1 MYFYTDTSIKYEVM
15 ILSME
20 NDSEFEL
27 LGFIF
32 NYEYNHF

>member
-1 MYFYTDTSIKYEVM
+1 MYFYTATSIKYEVM
-15 ILSME
+15 ILSMK

-32 NYEYNHF
+32 NYEHNHF